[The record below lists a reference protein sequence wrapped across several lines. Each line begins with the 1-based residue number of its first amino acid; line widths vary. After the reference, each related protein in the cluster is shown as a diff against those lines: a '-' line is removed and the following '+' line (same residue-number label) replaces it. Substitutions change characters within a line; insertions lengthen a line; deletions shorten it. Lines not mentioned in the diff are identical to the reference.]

1 MNTKKYLYFILIIGS
16 IILFNFFS
24 CIERIDINTESS
36 PPRLVIYGYI
46 TTDTMQHAIRI
57 TRSSGFFEKT
67 KPKGVSSATV
77 SISCEEEVFELKE
90 SPDESGLYLTS
101 PDVYG
106 LPGKTYTLHAT
117 IDFNGDGKTEQ
128 YEATSYL
135 PYPATVDAVAV
146 QETSFFTEKLLKIL
160 IWGSLPEENSHNFSF
175 HLIRNNVVLNDSLR
189 GFNYSRDDYVASN
202 KFEALPVFV
211 VDPERD
217 KYKFE
222 SGDTIA
228 VQIESITAEYATFMQ
243 NAQLEMFGQIPLFG
257 GPPANIETNIQCLSP
272 DSKTGISGF
281 FTAFSKDKAYT
292 IY

>member
-1 MNTKKYLYFILIIGS
+1 MNNTDFFKY
-16 IILFNFFS
+16 IILSVLFFFFYS
-24 CIERIDINTESS
+24 CIERININTESS
-36 PPRLVIYGYI
+36 PPRLVVYGYI
-46 TTDTMQHAIRI
+46 TTDTMQHTIRI

-67 KPKGVSSATV
+67 KPQGISNATV
-77 SISCEEEVFELKE
+77 SISCDEGIFELKE

-106 LPGKTYTLHAT
+106 LPGKTYTFHAS
-117 IDFNGDGKTEQ
+117 IDFNGDGKTEN

-135 PYPATVDAVAV
+135 PYPATIDRVAV
-146 QETSFFTEKLLKIL
+146 IATSFFTENLLKIL

-175 HLIRNNVVLNDSLR
+175 HLLRNNVILNDSLR
-189 GFNYSRDDYVASN
+189 GFNYSRDDYVTSN
-202 KFEALPVFV
+202 IFAALPVFV
-211 VDPERD
+211 VNPERD

-228 VQIESITAEYATFMQ
+228 VQIESITAEYAIFMQ
-243 NAQLEMFGQIPLFG
+243 NAQQEMFGQIPLFG
-257 GPPANIETNIQCLSP
+257 GPPANIETNIKCLSSG
-272 DSKTGISGF
+272 SKIGISGF